1 MVSLVLISISN
12 IPVLTVIFLLIKSC
26 GTPIIYYIGIEENRA
41 LTREFVKSQIKY
53 FVPKSKSPPIV
64 ASQAVSSSNRQI
76 WKNQSH
82 RENDLDSNLHK
93 FYCTK
98 PIFLILLSVIVIQ
111 DPKNSKQR
119 ENQLRRGLLS
129 GKKLLILKYIRN
141 WQMSFIIQFLFLFF
155 FTRSLL
161 ITYWKVVN

>member
-1 MVSLVLISISN
+1 MLNYILEMVSFVLISISN

-76 WKNQSH
+76 
-82 RENDLDSNLHK
+82 
-93 FYCTK
+93 
-98 PIFLILLSVIVIQ
+98 
-111 DPKNSKQR
+111 
-119 ENQLRRGLLS
+119 
-129 GKKLLILKYIRN
+129 
-141 WQMSFIIQFLFLFF
+141 
-155 FTRSLL
+155 
-161 ITYWKVVN
+161 

>member
-1 MVSLVLISISN
+1 MVSFVLISISN

-82 RENDLDSNLHK
+82 RENDLDSNLH

-129 GKKLLILKYIRN
+129 GKKLLILKYTYKKLTNVIHYTI
-141 WQMSFIIQFLFLFF
+141 SFSF

-161 ITYWKVVN
+161 ITY